1 MQEERAD
8 QMTGAAKDGGG
19 DRTHDPDRG
28 VYGISVAAELSGM
41 AASSLRAYETRGLI
55 EPWRTAGGTRRYSV
69 NDITRLQA
77 IGDLL
82 DEGVNLAG
90 IERVLQLQAE
100 NQRLRDL
107 GAERQTGPRDPE

>member
-1 MQEERAD
+1 MSADRDRIHDRA
-8 QMTGAAKDGGG
+8 K
-19 DRTHDPDRG
+19 G

-55 EPWRTAGGTRRYSV
+55 QPGRTAGGTRRYSV
-69 NDITRLQA
+69 NDLDRLRT

-90 IERVLQLQAE
+90 IARVLELKAE
-100 NQRLRDL
+100 NQQLREHCDDHHVD
-107 GAERQTGPRDPE
+107 RRDVG